1 MLRCAILAVLVSTFF
16 AGAQSNITELVC
28 LSDSSGRE
36 VSISAGDSSVTFQD
50 AIKVTHIT
58 GGFTIILKN
67 GDSLF
72 LKNPPFRR
80 VYVSMKTEPVAEKVD
95 STKEK
100 KTDDRKDKKSRK

>member
-1 MLRCAILAVLVSTFF
+1 MLKYVILAVLVSTFL
-16 AGAQSNITELVC
+16 AGAQFNITELVC

-50 AIKVTHIT
+50 AIGVTLVT
-58 GGFTIILKN
+58 GGFTVILKN

-80 VYVSMKTEPVAEKVD
+80 VYVSMKTEPAAEKAD

-100 KTDDRKDKKSRK
+100 KSDDRKKSRK